1 MILVQGEGVGGE
13 IRVDDFTFN
22 LEVNWGRFVILYAIS
37 YCSPLPFWKVGIGT
51 FGRVF
56 RCWDPKRKRCA
67 AVKVVRN
74 VPKYSHSS
82 LVEAEILKVRI
93 S

>member
-1 MILVQGEGVGGE
+1 MHICSSWKPAGGDCN
-13 IRVDDFTFN
+13 VVLDFVLFSS
-22 LEVNWGRFVILYAIS
+22 A
-37 YCSPLPFWKVGIGT
+37 FWKVGIGT

-56 RCWDPKRKRCA
+56 QCWDPKRKRCA
-67 AVKVVRN
+67 AVKVVRD

-82 LVEAEILKVRI
+82 LVEAEILKVI

>member
-1 MILVQGEGVGGE
+1 MRDSSFPVRLFTLGSQLGE
-13 IRVDDFTFN
+13 ICNIFFDFVLFSS
-22 LEVNWGRFVILYAIS
+22 A
-37 YCSPLPFWKVGIGT
+37 FWKVGIGT

-56 RCWDPKRKRCA
+56 QCWDHKRKRCA
-67 AVKVVRN
+67 AVKVVRD

-82 LVEAEILKVRI
+82 LVEAEILKVI